1 MPADIT
7 LPISAST
14 NKSDVN
20 FGIGRDS
27 FSNQS
32 VGDKKQAFNQEY
44 QRQVDARNEHHSR
57 QKIQESR
64 QNDARQA
71 NARADERASQRADRQ
86 EDNAR
91 RAEQSRRDEHVS
103 QAERRN
109 QQQESG
115 KRLPEDGNE
124 RARQVAREGDR
135 AQNLASQSASR
146 QDHANAEKNRVDS
159 SQRAGAQEEIRQ
171 AQQTQSKQAES
182 QSVQAKQSETQ
193 RQTQKAQQLQH
204 QNAQQIQVKNQRSD
218 SGIADNAQAGSVD
231 EGAPTVDDEVLSPY
245 ILQQLSETGAT
256 STDEVTGALGAG
268 LESGLKSE
276 LKSGLEPKSGSEL
289 EPGNSMSSLAQ
300 WMEQTLGVDQDTANT
315 NSSKVLDGV
324 VDSTVDGTSIDTN
337 VGKEVTS
344 TAESTIKPEPTIA
357 TQPTITPEP
366 TIATQPT
373 ITPEPTIAA
382 QPTIAPEPIIA
393 SEPTITKVL
402 EPDVPGVSPEEVLG
416 VVSGKANDLA
426 MPSDVIVKPNAVKAE
441 SAEPLRNLEDVARL
455 LDAKRLAEPL
465 LEKALPG
472 SKILPL
478 SQAIES
484 VSRSDRLA
492 EPTFLKQAAL
502 SSEAPSN
509 GLSLDELK
517 QMMQERKVLL
527 EGGREG
533 GAATL
538 KAGAEDVLTPQA
550 DKLLAL
556 DKRLSQGME
565 GLRQLR
571 IPGQEAKKASVE
583 DSVKPS
589 SFGRA
594 LEQMS
599 SIKTEEAKPL
609 STSIATPMNKPGFIP
624 EFNQRIMM
632 MIGQKIQSAEIKLNP
647 EELGSIDVSI
657 KFNQD
662 QQASIVF
669 ASPHSVTRD
678 ALEQGA
684 QRLRDMLEQNGVD
697 VDNVDIQENLAH
709 DRHDKGDDERGVAT
723 NAKGQDGVSDADEGM
738 DGQVATIESDSL
750 VDFYA

>member
-1 MPADIT
+1 MPADIA
-7 LPISAST
+7 LPFSVST
-14 NKSDVN
+14 NTPDVD
-20 FGIGRDS
+20 FGLGRDS
-27 FSNQS
+27 VVNQS
-32 VGDKKQAFNQEY
+32 VGDQKKAFNQEY

-64 QNDARQA
+64 QNEARQA
-71 NARADERASQRADRQ
+71 DDRADERAAQRADRQ

-91 RAEQSRRDEHVS
+91 RAEQSRRDEQVS

-115 KRLPEDGNE
+115 KRLPESGND
-124 RARQVAREGDR
+124 RARQVAREGER
-135 AQNLASQSASR
+135 AQHLASQKASR
-146 QDHANAEKNRVDS
+146 QDQVSAEKNRVDS
-159 SQRAGAQEEIRQ
+159 SRREGAQEKSQQVQETQSNQTELQ
-171 AQQTQSKQAES
+171 AAQAKQLEAQQQTQSKQTES
-182 QSVQAKQSETQ
+182 QAAQAKQLETQ
-193 RQTQKAQQLQH
+193 QTQKAQQLQQ
-204 QNAQQIQVKNQRSD
+204 QNAQHIQVENQKT
-218 SGIADNAQAGSVD
+218 DNAIAANARAGSVD
-231 EGAPTVDDEVLSPY
+231 EATLAVDEMVLSPY

-256 STDEVTGALGAG
+256 SAAEVVDGLGAG
-268 LESGLKSE
+268 LG
-276 LKSGLEPKSGSEL
+276 SGLESGVKPGLESGSEL
-289 EPGNSMSSLAQ
+289 GNSMSPLAQ
-300 WMEQTLGVDQDTANT
+300 WMEQTLGVDEGIAN
-315 NSSKVLDGV
+315 NHSSTVLDGA
-324 VDSTVDGTSIDTN
+324 VDTTSIDTKFD
-337 VGKEVTS
+337 KEATS
-344 TAESTIKPEPTIA
+344 TTES
-357 TQPTITPEP
+357 
-366 TIATQPT
+366 
-373 ITPEPTIAA
+373 
-382 QPTIAPEPIIA
+382 
-393 SEPTITKVL
+393 TITKVL
-402 EPDVPGVSPEEVLG
+402 EPEASSVSSEDVLG
-416 VVSGKANDLA
+416 VASDKAHDLA
-426 MPSDVIVKPNAVKAE
+426 MPDVIVKPNTVE
-441 SAEPLRNLEDVARL
+441 VEPLRNMEDVARL
-455 LDAKRLAEPL
+455 LDAKRLAEPH
-465 LEKALPG
+465 LEKALPE
-472 SKILPL
+472 SKIQPL

-484 VSRSDRLA
+484 VNRSDRLA

-502 SSEAPSN
+502 SSETPSN

-533 GAATL
+533 GAAML

-550 DKLLAL
+550 DKLLGL
-556 DKRLSQGME
+556 DKRLSQGMD

-599 SIKTEEAKPL
+599 SFKTEEGKPL

-632 MIGQKIQSAEIKLNP
+632 MIGQKIQTAEIKLNP

-669 ASPHSVTRD
+669 ASQHSVTRD

-697 VDNVDIQENLAH
+697 VDNVDIQENLTH
-709 DRHDKGDDERGVAT
+709 DRHDKDTDDDSGVAK
-723 NAKGQDGVSDADEGM
+723 NAKDQDGISDTAEDV